1 MEDLWIGFIVAA
13 GSSLLNFIATKIY
26 NYITGKNKNFLW
38 KSQNNGLSR
47 LRMVTEFSELKK
59 RTRIVV
65 IDDEESFPISLFQ
78 DEGYSIDKWQTVKD
92 FNKLENGF
100 YDIIVLDIKGVAKHI
115 SEDDGLGVLENLKRR
130 NPAQIIISYSQHSY
144 DLSKI
149 KFFQLADENIAK
161 PSDYLKIKSI
171 IDNLIDSQFKP
182 GRYISALH
190 QILESNN
197 IPKRDIRII
206 DRAIYKSIENRSK
219 PDWKQ
224 IISFSKNK
232 NELANQVISISNTI
246 LKFFQ

>member
-1 MEDLWIGFIVAA
+1 MEDIWIGLIVAA
-13 GSSLLNFIATKIY
+13 ASSLLNFSATKIY

-38 KSQNNGLSR
+38 QSQNNGLNR
-47 LRMVTEFSELKK
+47 LRMTTEFSELKK

-100 YDIIVLDIKGVAKHI
+100 YDIIVLDIKGVAQHI
-115 SEDDGLGVLENLKRR
+115 SEDDGLGVLENLKKR

-144 DLSKI
+144 DLNKI

-182 GRYISALH
+182 ERYINALH

-206 DRAIYKSIENRSK
+206 DRAISKSIEDRSK
-219 PDWKQ
+219 PDWKP
-224 IISFSKNK
+224 IISFSKDK
-232 NELANQVISISNTI
+232 IELANQVINISNTI